1 MYASVTKMVIGEY
14 MVVEYLD
21 SKTIKI
27 VLLLNENPEGVNIRS
42 IAEELSMSHT
52 TVYNALITLF
62 KLGLAMERR
71 ERGRRIIVLTDRGR
85 GVAELLL
92 KIDELLRH

>member
-62 KLGLAMERR
+62 KLGLTVERH
-71 ERGRRIIVLTDRGR
+71 EHGRRIIVLSDRVG
-85 GVAELLL
+85 AWPSCY
-92 KIDELLRH
+92 